1 MAFTIDNLEIQI
13 DTNAKKAESGLDSLA
28 ASLAKLKTAVGDTSG
43 LASNL
48 KDIATALHTF
58 SAVGKVR
65 MTVPINQLKKLESVI
80 PTLSSPQATQMADNL
95 TKIAYAIEKFSAS
108 AGVGAQMKDA
118 AKGMNALAKSTKS
131 FETATQK
138 ANGAHKGTLSTL
150 ASYVNEYRRLYH
162 VIDEVV
168 DVCADFFDASNE
180 YIESLNLFKV
190 TMGDASDAA
199 LGYAESLREAMGID
213 PAEWITNQGTFQRMA
228 TGFGIAS
235 DEAEIMS
242 QNLTQLAYDM
252 SSFFNTDV
260 QTAMQ
265 KLQSGMSGQ
274 IKGLKIWGYNLSV
287 AALQE
292 TALNL
297 GIEESV
303 RNMTEAQK
311 AQLRYIT
318 LIQRSNGVMGDMA
331 KTINTPA
338 NSLRILDAQITQFK
352 RSLGNLVSVIVTKVI
367 PYVQAFVELMAEAAD
382 ALAEAWGFEIKDLP
396 TNNLEMASDVIEG
409 IGDDIDNT
417 TDSVSELKK
426 QLAGFD
432 ELNILGNGGEEE
444 KKDASYSLGID
455 LPEYDFLA
463 NLDTQTREK
472 VDEIK
477 KKILE
482 VSDALKDLMPWI
494 EAVGAAFIIHWSA
507 KNIMKVITAIK
518 KLPAMQAIITAFTSV
533 METFQF
539 AFEGGMGVMGSFG
552 AAIKSIPKSLKTL
565 RSSLTPLTK
574 VLIVLAGAIITYET
588 LKKNIKGLTD
598 GSKSFGEALLGIIP
612 ICGLVGVAVYAMT
625 GPIGLAITVIAGIIG
640 AINGFKEAQDEMIR
654 ELVSN
659 TFYADYGTK
668 VSELGTAF
676 GELLTAS
683 TAAYDGILEKQGSI
697 LEAKGNIKKTL
708 DNVGDLVFGVENGA
722 IRIEEAIPTIV
733 SAFETLYND
742 TKNLL
747 TDTRDLIVG
756 ALSGSIGTTLENLG
770 VEIGALSAATGKVT
784 NEALEAIEA
793 LNKENADLK
802 TKWEAGEISDDSYFS
817 QVADNIA
824 EIQKWSGVKNEQAEA
839 IASARESFAKAM
851 SDALSGNLTWDDP
864 DAISDV
870 FAGMVESSNATKET
884 IEEAYSAIIDAFKIE
899 MDNAK
904 LLGDTKSFN
913 MFSEAIDALNT
924 AMANDVAN
932 VDDLLNTTANA
943 LQTDLYKK
951 LGEVFEKANTD
962 YDKKGWWYKQFTT
975 RNEHIR
981 EALNDFKNNEFKEMV
996 ALLKEKFPDVQ
1007 MWVEEALDEAIGNAY
1022 VPDGTMTVLGS
1033 KIDKYVVNKDFVA
1046 DMDNFIPDFAKAASD
1061 TVTGLTGA
1069 LEGGK
1074 TDVYDAGF
1082 ALGESVESGYNTS
1095 LDINSPS
1102 RVMTDR
1108 GKDTIQG
1115 LVNGLGDQSALSEA
1129 IDGIVDKFDILE
1141 PIQRLWKNVTSWWKN
1156 ISLPDID
1163 FKMPHFEWTTQP
1175 ASGWIAKALS
1185 AIGLPTSL
1193 PKLNVKWYASGGFPT
1208 MGEMFVARERGP
1220 ELVGRIGNKSAVANN
1235 DQIITGIASAVYSAM
1250 MAAQEDGNNGEGGS
1264 SRIVIQIGDQAVG
1277 EASVRYINGRIVQ
1290 TGASPIYS

>member
-58 SAVGKVR
+58 SVVGKVR

-138 ANGAHKGTLSTL
+138 ANGAHKGTISTL
-150 ASYVNEYRRLYH
+150 ASYVNKYRRLYL

-168 DVCADFFDASNE
+168 DVCADLFDESNE

-199 LGYAESLREAMGID
+199 LEYANSLRDAMGID

-367 PYVQAFVELMAEAAD
+367 PYVQAFVELMAEAAE

-472 VDEIK
+472 IDAIK
-477 KKILE
+477 NDIKELFPLL
-482 VSDALKDLMPWI
+482 DALARAFALAF
-494 EAVGAAFIIHWSA
+494 AVSTFNKARTALA
-507 KNIMKVITAIK
+507 KFFT
-518 KLPAMQAIITAFTSV
+518 TTSV
-533 METFQF
+533 GETIALSAML
-539 AFEGGMGVMGSFG
+539 AFDKFKDTLKATKNPLKALGSAGKEVWKNFKV
-552 AAIKSIPKSLKTL
+552 AM
-565 RSSLTPLTK
+565 SSLSPLTK
-574 VLIVLAGAIITYET
+574 T
-588 LKKNIKGLTD
+588 LVSVVALGIEFDVVKKNVKGLAD
-598 GSKSFGEALLGIIP
+598 GSKSLGDALLAIIP
-612 ICGLVGVAVYAMT
+612 TCALVGVAMYAML
-625 GPIGLAITVIAGIIG
+625 GPWGLALTAIVGVTG
-640 AINGFKEAQDEMIR
+640 AIVGWAEAENEARRQFAHD
-654 ELVSN
+654 
-659 TFYADYGTK
+659 TFYNDYGKSVSDLATEFNNLMTESTK
-668 VSELGTAF
+668 
-676 GELLTAS
+676 
-683 TAAYDGILEKQGSI
+683 AYDIIFEKQADV
-697 LEAKGNIKKTL
+697 LDAKQNVIDVKTEI
-708 DNVGDLVFGVENGA
+708 DLLISEVTNGA
-722 IRIEEAIPTIV
+722 TTIEEAIPRMT
-733 SAFETLYND
+733 SAFEALYNES
-742 TKNLL
+742 KNYLL
-747 TDTRDLIVG
+747 GTASLLYAALTGSTLDGIEEYMRTISEVTGASIQETDESYKRLEE
-756 ALSGSIGTTLENLG
+756 AKKKYESG
-770 VEIGALSAATGKVT
+770 EITAGELWDIQIEEYANVSSLTSMESSLNKKV
-784 NEALEAIEA
+784 NDAFSGFAEMFKDGINWESDNLEADLQALTNGAESAKETIKEA
-793 LNKENADLK
+793 YKAIYNSLEEVRAQAEKQGNTDAIIKLDKMLIDFQSLENADLGK
-802 TKWEAGEISDDSYFS
+802 VDRQLDAVLYGLQE
-817 QVADNIA
+817 NIA
-824 EIQKWSGVKNEQAEA
+824 NKGKEFYDSLEESWENLPGYKRLFYNLVLGGKEGFNRDSVKGWKEEVSPV
-839 IASARESFAKAM
+839 IESLKEVFGEDKIVI
-851 SDALSGNLTWDDP
+851 D
-864 DAISDV
+864 DV
-870 FAGMVESSNATKET
+870 FSNISTSYGGYQLGLIERDFRDAAKET
-884 IEEAYSAIIDAFKIE
+884 VDGLVLGLSSEQQEVYNASRALGNSVLEAYD
-899 MDNAK
+899 
-904 LLGDTKSFN
+904 
-913 MFSEAIDALNT
+913 
-924 AMANDVAN
+924 
-932 VDDLLNTTANA
+932 
-943 LQTDLYKK
+943 
-951 LGEVFEKANTD
+951 
-962 YDKKGWWYKQFTT
+962 
-975 RNEHIR
+975 
-981 EALNDFKNNEFKEMV
+981 EALG
-996 ALLKEKFPDVQ
+996 
-1007 MWVEEALDEAIGNAY
+1007 IH
-1022 VPDGTMTVLGS
+1022 
-1033 KIDKYVVNKDFVA
+1033 
-1046 DMDNFIPDFAKAASD
+1046 
-1061 TVTGLTGA
+1061 
-1069 LEGGK
+1069 
-1074 TDVYDAGF
+1074 
-1082 ALGESVESGYNTS
+1082 
-1095 LDINSPS
+1095 SPS
-1102 RVMTDR
+1102 REMIDR

-1115 LVNGLGDQSALSEA
+1115 LVNGLGDQTALSQA

-1141 PIQRLWKNVTSWWKN
+1141 PIQKLWKNVTSWWKN
-1156 ISLPDID
+1156 ISLPDVNLLGNFGARIPGM
-1163 FKMPHFEWTTQP
+1163 F
-1175 ASGWIAKALS
+1175 
-1185 AIGLPTSL
+1185 
-1193 PKLNVKWYASGGFPT
+1193 NVGWYASGGFPT